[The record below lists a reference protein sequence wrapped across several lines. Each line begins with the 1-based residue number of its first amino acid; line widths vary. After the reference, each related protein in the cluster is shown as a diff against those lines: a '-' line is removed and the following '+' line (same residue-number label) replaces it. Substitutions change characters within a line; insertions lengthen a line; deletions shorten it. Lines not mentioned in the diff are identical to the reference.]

1 MFGIDGT
8 ARVLGRP
15 GPTASIVV
23 GQSLDD
29 RDETLSS
36 LLAAFAIGGPIAILL
51 ASLLGYALATAAL
64 RPVEAMRREA
74 AGISLD
80 EERLLPLPEARDE
93 VRRLGETL
101 NEMLER
107 LRESYERERR
117 SSPTRATSCAHRSR
131 S

>member
-1 MFGIDGT
+1 MALLASWG
-8 ARVLGRP
+8 ARVQP
-15 GPTASIVV
+15 ASIVV

-74 AGISLD
+74 AGISFDD
-80 EERLLPLPEARDE
+80 ERAASPSPRPGRGSPAGRDAERDARAPAG
-93 VRRLGETL
+93 VV
-101 NEMLER
+101 
-107 LRESYERERR
+107 
-117 SSPTRATSCAHRSR
+117 
-131 S
+131 